1 MVRITI
7 SNPMEINKND
17 DMYKPFTNTNTYDLM
32 LILIQLLTNSL
43 VLDNDYILLLTRF
56 YFRAIPILGSI
67 PNPRAEGIC

>member
-1 MVRITI
+1 
-7 SNPMEINKND
+7 MEINKND